1 MSRFTGFQCIAF
13 SPATAEAHNFTPSLA
28 HQVYGV
34 PKGAEICEAHSPPSV
49 ARCADSRG
57 RPCLW
62 LEPAGR
68 WLSLPAK
75 TRFPLRSRKV
85 LPDQPQ
91 RRLDPARRICLGT
104 DLSERRGGR
113 SCTGRPKRH
122 AVRHVERLHAH
133 LDVRLFLDAELLV
146 HVDVEL
152 LGRVAP
158 QIIELVVERA
168 DV

>member
-13 SPATAEAHNFTPSLA
+13 SPATAEAHNFAPSLA
-28 HQVYGV
+28 YQVYGY
-34 PKGAEICEAHSPPSV
+34 PPSV
-49 ARCADSRG
+49 TRCADSRG
-57 RPCLW
+57 RRCSPRYRSSRPFW

-68 WLSLPAK
+68 RLSLPAK

-85 LPDQPQ
+85 LPDQPE

-113 SCTGRPKRH
+113 SCIGRPKRH
-122 AVRHVERLHAH
+122 AVGHVERLHAH
-133 LDVRLFLDAELLV
+133 LDVGLFLDAELLV

-158 QIIELVVERA
+158 QII
-168 DV
+168 